1 MFHNF
6 SEEARKIMSIAKQE
20 MINLKHPYVG
30 SEHLLLALLKRK
42 NAVADRLKEYYL
54 TYDDFKKQIIEII
67 GYGKQ
72 ESEWFLYTPVL
83 KNILENSVN
92 LSKDNGIDVS
102 SEMLFVGLLEE
113 GEGIAIRILINMG
126 IDIDKLYQEFVV
138 KPTKKGKKK
147 KLLIEEI
154 GIDLTEEAKKNGFDP
169 VIGRDLEIKRIMEII
184 TRRNKNNP
192 LLIGEAG
199 VGKTAL
205 VEELSRRIVMGEVP
219 NRLLGRRI
227 ISVDM
232 SSLVAGTKYRG
243 EFEEK
248 INKMIK
254 EVEEHE
260 DIILFIDEIH
270 TLIGA
275 GGAEGAIDAA
285 NIFKPALARNK
296 LHCIGATTINEY
308 KKYMESDKALDR
320 RFQTVLIKEPT
331 EESIKEIIYRLKPIY
346 EKYHKVTIS
355 NEIIELLLK
364 ITRKYIHNRQDP
376 DKTIDILDEV
386 CSHANLKE
394 NKKLKNYQM
403 LTKELAL
410 IMEDKKKA
418 IINNE
423 FNKAIELKLKEN
435 ELINTVNHL
444 ELELAK
450 LKYNNVTKKDL
461 EDVLKMKIEVPI
473 YELNNKIN
481 KNNIIKKLKKTII
494 GQENVVEELVNTY
507 FNNILDNKCYGVL
520 FSGPSGVGK
529 TCLANEFGKTISNNI
544 IRLDMSEYSESHTV
558 SKLIGSPAGYI
569 GYNDTNN
576 IFEDIRS
583 FPFTILI
590 LDEIE
595 RAHPKVINLFLQIL
609 DNSQIKDAKGTTIHF
624 NNVIIIMTSNILKK
638 KDVGFQRQVNTNK
651 ELNDYFGI
659 PFINRIDKI
668 LNFKTLTRNDISNI
682 INLKIKNNEKYKD
695 WKITSEIKEKIINK
709 SNYEEY
715 GARQIPTI
723 LKEFYQ
729 KYHLQNILL
738 QKKS

>member
-6 SEEARKIMSIAKQE
+6 SEEARKVMAIAKEE
-20 MINLKHPYVG
+20 MIDLKHPYVG
-30 SEHLLLALLKRK
+30 SEHLLLALLRK
-42 NAVADRLKEYYL
+42 KSVLSNKLKECQL
-54 TYDDFKKQIIEII
+54 TYEDFKKEIINII

-72 ESEWFLYTPVL
+72 ESDCFLFTPVL
-83 KNILENSVN
+83 KNILENSICV
-92 LSKDNGIDVS
+92 SKDNGIDVS
-102 SEMLFVGLLEE
+102 SEMLLIGLLEE

-126 IDIDKLYQEFVV
+126 IDIDKLYQEFII
-138 KPTKKGKKK
+138 KPTKKAKRK
-147 KLLIEEI
+147 KLLVEEI
-154 GIDLTEEAKKNGFDP
+154 GIDLTEQAKKFGFDP

-205 VEELSRRIVMGEVP
+205 IEELSRKIIMGEVP

-260 DIILFIDEIH
+260 EIILFIDEIH

-296 LHCIGATTINEY
+296 LHCIGATTISEY

-320 RFQTVLIKEPT
+320 RFQTILIKEPT

-346 EKYHKVTIS
+346 EKYHKVTVS
-355 NEIIELLLK
+355 NEIVELLLK
-364 ITRKYIHNRQDP
+364 ITKKYIHNRQDP

-394 NKKLKNYQM
+394 NKKLKKYQELSKK
-403 LTKELAL
+403 LTT
-410 IMEDKKKA
+410 IMDSKKKA

-423 FNKAIELKLKEN
+423 FNQAIEFKQKEN
-435 ELINTVNHL
+435 KLINEVNNL

-450 LKYNNVTKKDL
+450 LKHNNVTKKDL

-481 KNNIIKKLKKTII
+481 KDNIIRKLKKAII
-494 GQENVVEELVNTY
+494 GQNNAINSLVSTY
-507 FNNILDNKCYGVL
+507 VNNILDNRCYGVL
-520 FSGPSGVGK
+520 FSGASGVGK
-529 TCLANEFGKTISNNI
+529 TCLANEFGKSVSNNI
-544 IRLDMSEYSESHTV
+544 IRLDMSEYSESHSV
-558 SKLIGSPAGYI
+558 SKLIGSPPGYI
-569 GYNDTNN
+569 GYNDTTN
-576 IFEDIRS
+576 IFEEIRL
-583 FPFTILI
+583 FPFTVLI

-609 DNSQIKDAKGTTIHF
+609 DNSKIKDAKGITIYF
-624 NNVIIIMTSNILKK
+624 NNVIIIMTTNIFKNK
-638 KDVGFQRQVNTNK
+638 EVGFQKNANTNK
-651 ELNDYFGI
+651 ELNNYFGI
-659 PFINRIDKI
+659 PFINRIDSI
-668 LNFKTLTRNDISNI
+668 IHFEMLNKETIEEI
-682 INLKIKNNEKYKD
+682 INNKIRTIEKYKG
-695 WKITSEIKEKIINK
+695 WKITSEEKEKIIIK

-715 GARQIPTI
+715 GARQISAI
-723 LKEFYQ
+723 LKDFYQ
-729 KYHLQNILL
+729 NYHLQNI
-738 QKKS
+738 

>member
-494 GQENVVEELVNTY
+494 GQENVIEELVNTY